1 MLWLG
6 KAVFIQSSSTWL
18 ALTRNCGYNKGVKA
32 NETERAAEFTD
43 RKESSEMLREISVV
57 SRFSEEP
64 DWEFHFKKQMFK
76 WVIIYGGAILAAT
89 ALALTGLAWLC
100 AR

>member
-1 MLWLG
+1 MRLDLP
-6 KAVFIQSSSTWL
+6 AES
-18 ALTRNCGYNKGVKA
+18 GYNGSVKA

-43 RKESSEMLREISVV
+43 RKESSELLREISVV

-76 WVIIYGGAILAAT
+76 WVIIYGGAALAA
-89 ALALTGLAWLC
+89 AAIALTGLAWLY
-100 AR
+100 AH